1 MRKWI
6 TLLTALLCL
15 TLLLTGCELSLSSI
29 GLGKVEELI
38 SSDPIICTV
47 TAVEQGV
54 LTLEVLSPD
63 SHYDAE
69 DVLLLDCTGI
79 SGASAFRVGDTITFT
94 YDYLTAVTVRSDMP
108 YIVPDSV
115 SSAEYTAPVTEETAP

>member
-6 TLLTALLCL
+6 ALFTALLC
-15 TLLLTGCELSLSSI
+15 TALLLTGCELSLSSI

-69 DVLLLDCTGI
+69 DALLLDCTGI

-94 YDYLTAVTVRSDMP
+94 YDYLTAVTVRSDIP

-115 SSAEYTAPVTEETAP
+115 SRAEYSPPVTEETAP

>member
-6 TLLTALLCL
+6 ALFTALLC
-15 TLLLTGCELSLSSI
+15 TALLLTGCELSLSSI

-63 SHYDAE
+63 SHYDVE

-94 YDYLTAVTVRSDMP
+94 YDYLTAVTVRSDVP

-115 SSAEYTAPVTEETAP
+115 SRAEYTPPVTGETAP